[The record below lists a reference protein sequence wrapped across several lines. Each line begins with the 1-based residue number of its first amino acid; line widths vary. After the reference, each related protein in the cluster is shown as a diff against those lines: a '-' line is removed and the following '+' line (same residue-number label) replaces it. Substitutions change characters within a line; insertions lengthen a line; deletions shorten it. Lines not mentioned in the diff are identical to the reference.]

1 MATAVFD
8 AGAPP
13 AAAPAA
19 AEEAVRERSPRIMAS
34 AWMTVLPPSMI
45 FCVPTRTAFLAT
57 LLPVSCDALGQ
68 PLLFHRAMEI
78 DQACHTVSMYSPL
91 GAFRDMVA
99 GCVEGLV
106 CQL

>member
-19 AEEAVRERSPRIMAS
+19 ADEAVRERSPRIMAS

-57 LLPVSCDALGQ
+57 LLPVSYGDLSQ
-68 PLLFHRAMEI
+68 PLLFPGAVEI
-78 DQACHTVSMYSPL
+78 DQPCRTVSMYSPL
-91 GAFRDMVA
+91 GAFRDMMAEYEEKFV
-99 GCVEGLV
+99 G
-106 CQL
+106 